1 MNDKLSSPIE
11 SFALSPL
18 IAVLPSR
25 GSLTRL
31 DSLLSSLY
39 ARQEKVETMRGHALD
54 KESERRLSVEGVML
68 HQILDWL
75 AGRAEEEG

>member
-1 MNDKLSSPIE
+1 MTDKLSSPIE

-18 IAVLPSR
+18 IAVLPSL

-39 ARQEKVETMRGHALD
+39 ARQDKAEAMRAHALD
-54 KESERRLSVEGVML
+54 KESERKLLIEAAML